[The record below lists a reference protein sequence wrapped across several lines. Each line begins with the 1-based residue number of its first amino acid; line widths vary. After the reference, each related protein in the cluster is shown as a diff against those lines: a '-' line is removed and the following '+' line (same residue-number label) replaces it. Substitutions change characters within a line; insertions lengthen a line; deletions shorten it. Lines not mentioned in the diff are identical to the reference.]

1 MTYPL
6 RDIHS
11 HMHYDILIRNGLVY
25 DGSGSAGVRAD
36 LGINGSRIAAV
47 APDLAGTGF
56 TTIDATGLA
65 VSPGFID
72 IKTHS
77 DFTLPINPRAES
89 KVRQGVTTEIIG
101 HCGFSVAPCLPG
113 KVQLLKD
120 YLSPSAPWLPFR
132 ERSFGEYLD
141 AFPAT
146 AVNAGMLVGHNTLRL
161 MAMGMENRAP
171 REAEL
176 RHMQDMLAEGLEAGA
191 LGLSSGL
198 FTAPGSFSERDELRA
213 LGRVLK
219 AHGARYSS
227 HIRDESHGV
236 HEAVAEAI
244 DIGEQCGVHVQ
255 IAHMKLSGT
264 DSWGQAD
271 RLLAA
276 IDAARARGV
285 DVHGD
290 QYPYDWATN
299 PLRFLL
305 PTWLHEGGISATLER
320 LADPYVRSRIRQKI
334 AEVGF
339 NNFGQIDSWADIR
352 IAISPHGAAEPGR
365 TIEEI
370 ARERRCDP
378 LDAVCDVI
386 IADKG
391 ATRIV
396 VRSMS
401 EADVRA
407 IAADP
412 SALVGS
418 DGPCVAPYGITG
430 QGKPH
435 PRLYGTF
442 PRLIGHYARDLGLL
456 TLPQAIAKMTGGAAA
471 ALGLA
476 DRGLLAEGQAADV
489 VLFDPA
495 TIIDRSTY
503 DDPHQYPA
511 GIGTVIVNGTVV
523 IDGGEHTGALP
534 GRLLRRRGTVLA

>member
-1 MTYPL
+1 M
-6 RDIHS
+6 D
-11 HMHYDILIRNGLVY
+11 DILIRGGQVI
-25 DGSGSAGVRAD
+25 DGTGAPAREADVAIRAG
-36 LGINGSRIAAV
+36 RIAAIEAKRTERADRV
-47 APDLAGTGF
+47 
-56 TTIDATGLA
+56 IDAHGCVVA
-65 VSPGFID
+65 PGFID
-72 IKTHS
+72 IHTHS
-77 DFTLPINPRAES
+77 DFTLPLNPKAEC
-89 KVRQGVTTEIIG
+89 KIRQGVTTEVVG
-101 HCGFSVAPCLPG
+101 NCGFSVAPALPG
-113 KVQLLKD
+113 KVEALRD
-120 YLSPSAPWLPFR
+120 YLSGSAPWLTFEETDFARYMDSWP
-132 ERSFGEYLD
+132 D
-141 AFPAT
+141 M
-146 AVNAGMLVGHNTLRL
+146 AVNTAMQVGHNTLRL

-176 RHMQDMLAEGLEAGA
+176 RHMQEMLAEGLEAGA

-198 FTAPGSFSERDELRA
+198 FTAPGCFSERDELRA

-244 DIGEQCGVHVQ
+244 DVGEHCGVHVQ

-264 DSWGQAD
+264 DSWGQVD
-271 RLLAA
+271 RLLEA
-276 IDAARARGV
+276 IDAARTRGV
-285 DVHGD
+285 DVHAD
-290 QYPYDWATN
+290 QYPYDWASN

-305 PTWLHEGGISATLER
+305 PTWLQEGGVPAMLER

-339 NNFGQIDSWADIR
+339 NNFGQIESWADIR
-352 IAISPHGAAEPGR
+352 IAISPHGAAEAGR

-370 ARERRCDP
+370 ARERRRDP
-378 LDAVCDVI
+378 LDAVCDII

-407 IAADP
+407 IAGDP
-412 SALVGS
+412 ATLVGS

-456 TLPQAIAKMTGGAAA
+456 TLPQAIAKMTGGAAT

-476 DRGLLAEGQAADV
+476 DRGILREGQVADV

-511 GIGTVIVNGTVV
+511 GIRTVIVNGTVV
-523 IDGGEHTGALP
+523 IDDGEHTGALP